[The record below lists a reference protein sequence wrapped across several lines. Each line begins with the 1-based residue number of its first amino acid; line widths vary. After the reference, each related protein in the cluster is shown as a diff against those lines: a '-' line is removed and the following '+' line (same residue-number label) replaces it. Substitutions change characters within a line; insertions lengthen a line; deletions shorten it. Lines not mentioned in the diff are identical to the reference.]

1 MALRILDWSVRM
13 ASASA
18 ASSSA
23 CLANEDAAPRSA
35 KEERPPDP
43 KQEGCNE
50 VAHQKQYQLHTRDG
64 ICLLEGVLTG
74 ELKHGL
80 VVDNGKLNFAS
91 PHGHAYITSKVQAAW
106 VNHLFS

>member
-35 KEERPPDP
+35 KERPPDP

-80 VVDNGKLNFAS
+80 VVDNGKLHFAS